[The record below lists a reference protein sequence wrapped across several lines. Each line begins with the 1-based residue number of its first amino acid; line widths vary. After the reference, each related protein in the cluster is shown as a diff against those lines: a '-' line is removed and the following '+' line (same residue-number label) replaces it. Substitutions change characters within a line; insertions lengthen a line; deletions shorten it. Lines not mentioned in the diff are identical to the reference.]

1 VRKDD
6 PRYLEEDEALM
17 EGRPPRYL
25 HRKPSKRA
33 KQEYAVGEVV
43 EASPVGGLLRSES
56 ARKIAGTAAVAAAPK
71 VLRSIPKVLR
81 AATSAQI
88 STGRLAG
95 ALGTGAVT
103 IGTSGLAILA
113 AAGLGSYFTT
123 KYIMERFSKGGRLD
137 AALQAY
143 LRSRRELAAKL
154 GRPLTTAEL
163 QALNAHYQ
171 QVVREIKAA
180 SF

>member
-1 VRKDD
+1 MRKDD

-17 EGRPPRYL
+17 EGRPPRFP

-33 KQEYAVGEVV
+33 KQEFAVSEVV
-43 EASPVGGLLRSES
+43 GASPVAGVLGSQT
-56 ARKIAGTAAVAAAPK
+56 ARTIASTAAVAAAPRL
-71 VLRSIPKVLR
+71 VRSVPKILK
-81 AATSAQI
+81 AAMQAQI

-154 GRPLTTAEL
+154 GRPLTTPEL